1 MLVRPSL
8 RDWFSAL
15 RVHRRF
21 KAFPGSEH
29 IASRISLAH
38 LPAILR
44 QRDCK
49 FALEFGAGIG
59 TITYL
64 LLQHGLRVVSI
75 EHDAFCQDQI
85 KQNIP
90 EQWQSRL
97 ALITDCVGIDSAF
110 DLVIIDGKLPAG
122 DTYSF
127 VRPGTICFAEGSRK
141 YATLKFQKRVAA
153 AGLYCAMENYEPW
166 TRLRVK
172 IRKTGIRSRFKLRRV
187 KTFRLG
193 VVSEKPVIA
202 LRQRNRELR
211 EDVHEATR

>member
-1 MLVRPSL
+1 LGSLKGAEDSGAVEMLVRPSL
-8 RDWFSAL
+8 KDWFSAL

-29 IASRISLAH
+29 IASRIALAH
-38 LPAILR
+38 LAAILR

-49 FALEFGAGIG
+49 SALEFGAGIG

-64 LLQHGLRVVSI
+64 LLQYGLRVVSI

-90 EQWQSRL
+90 EQWQSRMT
-97 ALITDCVGIDSAF
+97 LITDRVGVDIDSVF

-122 DTYSF
+122 NTYRF
-127 VRPGTICFAEGSRK
+127 VRPGTICFVEGSRK
-141 YATLKFQKRVAA
+141 YSTLKFQKRVAA
-153 AGLYCAMENYEPW
+153 AGLYCVMENYKPW

-172 IRKTGIRSRFKLRRV
+172 IRKTGIRSRFKLRHA

-193 VVSEKPVIA
+193 VVSEKPV
-202 LRQRNRELR
+202 
-211 EDVHEATR
+211 T